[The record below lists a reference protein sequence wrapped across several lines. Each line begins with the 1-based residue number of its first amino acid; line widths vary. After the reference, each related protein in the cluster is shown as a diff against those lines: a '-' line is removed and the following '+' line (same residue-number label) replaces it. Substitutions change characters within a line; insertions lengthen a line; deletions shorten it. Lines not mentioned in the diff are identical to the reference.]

1 MNTREAEGS
10 ECGGVYGQYGR
21 VCILS
26 SAGWKTRVRLPLL
39 GRPSRCRLPARRDV
53 GLQPH
58 ADLKA
63 TGRRRHVLVA
73 RVAQPQREAAVDH
86 RPAQVEE

>member
-1 MNTREAEGS
+1 MNAAGYTANTAE
-10 ECGGVYGQYGR
+10 CV
-21 VCILS
+21 S
-26 SAGWKTRVRLPLL
+26 SRALAKTRVRLPLL